1 MSDPLTCELERLRTL
16 STKELKAFCVAH
28 QSEAAAGCFERDELL
43 LVACAEARRQH
54 SMQPSSSPP
63 TRRVVCDDDDDFDT
77 FAYRQTAAGA
87 AAAAA
92 AAAAATY
99 ADTDTGNGAAGNSLR
114 AAPRVAPNWE
124 DEDEESE
131 PGEPER
137 ASRLPSGRAVLSAP
151 KEGRKRRG
159 DYKSIRPRRAER
171 ELCNPSVLAAL
182 RVAMWTSLGI
192 VGIAFGLGIGTL
204 ATSHEL
210 RSSLKALF
218 RSSQQQDDSLHRAH
232 AGNGNGGNDNSD
244 LFLEPPP
251 QPPVPSLP
259 SPPPMASPSPARSP
273 PAPSPPRPPPSPLAP
288 PPSTPPADLVS
299 LLNARFAHGQP
310 SNDLL
315 EAGVLIRQFDTLDDM
330 SQPWLPCPLE
340 GGMSWCR
347 DFSDRWATSVIN
359 NQTRH
364 VYFDD
369 DDGVGGLVLA
379 PTATLFCAY
388 PEE

>member
-1 MSDPLTCELERLRTL
+1 MLR
-16 STKELKAFCVAH
+16 
-28 QSEAAAGCFERDELL
+28 
-43 LVACAEARRQH
+43 
-54 SMQPSSSPP
+54 PSSSPP
-63 TRRVVCDDDDDFDT
+63 TRRVVCDDDDDDDDFDT

-92 AAAAATY
+92 AATTAAT
-99 ADTDTGNGAAGNSLR
+99 DTNTDAGAAGNTFR
-114 AAPRVAPNWE
+114 AAPRATPSWE
-124 DEDEESE
+124 DEDQESE
-131 PGEPER
+131 PSEPER
-137 ASRLPSGRAVLSAP
+137 PSRLPSGRAVLSAP
-151 KEGRKRRG
+151 KDGRKRRG
-159 DYKSIRPRRAER
+159 DYKSIHPRRGER
-171 ELCNPSVLAAL
+171 ELCHPSVLAAL
-182 RVAMWTSLGI
+182 RVAMWISLGM
-192 VGIAFGLGIGTL
+192 VGIAFGLGVGIL
-204 ATSHEL
+204 AASRDL

-218 RSSQQQDDSLHRAH
+218 KPSLHQDDSLHRAH
-232 AGNGNGGNDNSD
+232 AGGGKGSNDDSD

-251 QPPVPSLP
+251 RSPLSSLP
-259 SPPPMASPSPARSP
+259 SPPPPPSPAPARSP
-273 PAPSPPRPPPSPLAP
+273 SAPLPSRPPPTPFVP

-299 LLNARFAHGQP
+299 LLNSRFAHGRP
-310 SNDLL
+310 SNNLL

-347 DFSDRWATSVIN
+347 DFSDRWATSIIN
-359 NQTRH
+359 NRTRH